1 MKKILFGVL
10 SCLVMLGLALPTF
23 AFQPSDEIYHN
34 EKVLY
39 DLDNNLWGES
49 VVKPEK
55 KKAEIDDLDSVDE
68 EEESVVANY
77 IILTKKTTS
86 NVNRNTVLTHDG
98 KEVAVVL
105 NSTYEVL
112 KDGKLIAI
120 DNNNLK
126 YYQVIY
132 SDGKFVQIPLTDE
145 QLQKLFPKAEIV
157 KISQFKDDTYI
168 TSRGFFETKTLLLV
182 NDTDRSFF
190 KYSYKHPRVQVC
202 DVRGLV
208 KSNKYETIKFSHY
221 GDSDGALTIK
231 IKRN

>member
-68 EEESVVANY
+68 EEEPVVANY

-98 KEVAVVL
+98 K
-105 NSTYEVL
+105 
-112 KDGKLIAI
+112 
-120 DNNNLK
+120 
-126 YYQVIY
+126 
-132 SDGKFVQIPLTDE
+132 
-145 QLQKLFPKAEIV
+145 
-157 KISQFKDDTYI
+157 
-168 TSRGFFETKTLLLV
+168 
-182 NDTDRSFF
+182 
-190 KYSYKHPRVQVC
+190 
-202 DVRGLV
+202 
-208 KSNKYETIKFSHY
+208 
-221 GDSDGALTIK
+221 
-231 IKRN
+231 